1 MALGT
6 DGLTALDAPRDLVD
20 GPKLGRVVNYDRA
33 LAVFGRRPVE
43 HLARHYNIGDELG
56 YAAYLAL
63 RNVEGA
69 PGPGRKM
76 FLHALEHG
84 IDSFEGAP
92 PELVNLFKSV
102 DDVPDWVDWDQLH
115 RGSVAYWRVG
125 KLTVM
130 ALAYAAIGAGFR
142 TYGGSRELVLSRRL
156 IERDQVGRRLI
167 ETLRWAANA
176 SKPDGMRRQAD
187 GFRMTM
193 KVRMMHAAVRY
204 HCSRSPHWDW
214 NDWGISVDN
223 VSAVYTMG
231 TLFTEAVI
239 DALGKGGIRL
249 SDAERDDIVALWR
262 YIGYVMGVPDDI
274 NFTDWADL
282 KQKSGII
289 RMLEHP
295 ADDGCRALMRSLI
308 NYMCEEKIEGY
319 HVLPPFVDERLS
331 PAQKKTLTY
340 GLMRAW
346 AGDDICEQL
355 AVPDNRLRHLVPAA
369 RPLISIY
376 DRVRRRL
383 PSYDDE
389 AAARRSIAE
398 FDVAI
403 ALDDGAPEVA
413 QADDV
418 VEMLARNEPSSRQAL
433 DSGTYQ

>member
-1 MALGT
+1 VALGT
-6 DGLTALDAPRDLVD
+6 DAPTALDVPADLVD
-20 GPKLGRVVNYDRA
+20 GSRLGRVVNYERA
-33 LAVFGRRPVE
+33 LAVFGRGPVE
-43 HLARHYNIGDELG
+43 HLARHYNIGDEVG

-63 RNVEGA
+63 RSVEGA

-76 FLHALEHG
+76 FLQALEHG
-84 IDSFEGAP
+84 IDSVEGAP
-92 PELVNLFKSV
+92 PELVTLFKAV
-102 DDVPDWVDWDQLH
+102 DEVPDWVDWDQLH

-176 SKPDGMRRQAD
+176 SKPGGMRRHSD

-193 KVRMMHAAVRY
+193 KVRMLHAAVRY
-204 HCSRSPHWDW
+204 HCSRSRHWDW

-239 DALGKGGIRL
+239 DALAKGGIRL
-249 SDAERDDIVALWR
+249 SPSERDDIVALWR
-262 YIGYVMGVPDDI
+262 YIGYVMGIPEDV

-282 KQKSGII
+282 KEKSGII

-308 NYMCEEKIEGY
+308 DYMCEEKIEGY
-319 HVLPPFVDERLS
+319 HVLPPFVDERLTA
-331 PAQKKTLTY
+331 AQKKTLTH

-355 AVPDNRLRHLVPAA
+355 AVPANRLRYLVPAA
-369 RPLISIY
+369 RPLIRAY
-376 DRVRRRL
+376 DVVRRRL
-383 PSYDDE
+383 PSYDDQ
-389 AAARRSIAE
+389 AAAWRSLAE

-403 ALDDGAPEVA
+403 ALEDGAPEVA

-418 VEMLARNEPSSRQAL
+418 VDMLARNEPSARQAL
-433 DSGTYQ
+433 DTGTYR

>member
-1 MALGT
+1 VALGT
-6 DGLTALDAPRDLVD
+6 DAPTVLDVPADLVD
-20 GPKLGRVVNYDRA
+20 GSSLGRVVNYERA
-33 LAVFGRRPVE
+33 LAVFGRGPVE
-43 HLARHYNIGDELG
+43 HLARHYNIGDEIG

-63 RNVEGA
+63 RDLEGA

-76 FLHALEHG
+76 FLQALEHG
-84 IDSFEGAP
+84 IDSVEGAP
-92 PELVNLFKSV
+92 PELVTLFKAA

-125 KLTVM
+125 KVTVM

-176 SKPDGMRRQAD
+176 SKPDGMRRHSD

-193 KVRMMHAAVRY
+193 KVRMLHAAVRY
-204 HCSRSPHWDW
+204 HCSRSRHWDW

-239 DALGKGGIRL
+239 DALAKGGIRL
-249 SDAERDDIVALWR
+249 RDSERDDIVALWR
-262 YIGYVMGVPDDI
+262 YIGYVMGIPDDI

-308 NYMCEEKIEGY
+308 DYMCEEKIEGY
-319 HVLPPFVDERLS
+319 HVLPPFVDERLTA
-331 PAQKKTLTY
+331 AQKKTLTH

-355 AVPDNRLRHLVPAA
+355 AVPDNRLRYLVPAA
-369 RPLISIY
+369 RPLIRTY
-376 DRVRRRL
+376 DALRRRL
-383 PSYDDE
+383 PSYDDQ
-389 AAARRSIAE
+389 AAARRSLTE

-403 ALDDGAPEVA
+403 ALEEGAPEVA
-413 QADDV
+413 PADDV
-418 VEMLARNEPSSRQAL
+418 VDMLARNEPSARQAL
-433 DSGTYQ
+433 DTGTYR

>member
-6 DGLTALDAPRDLVD
+6 DAPTALDVPADLVD
-20 GPKLGRVVNYDRA
+20 GSRLGRVVNYERA
-33 LAVFGRRPVE
+33 LAVFGRGPVE
-43 HLARHYNIGDELG
+43 HLARHYNIGDEVG

-63 RNVEGA
+63 RSVEGA

-76 FLHALEHG
+76 FLQALEHG
-84 IDSFEGAP
+84 IDSVEGAP
-92 PELVNLFKSV
+92 PELVTLFKAV
-102 DDVPDWVDWDQLH
+102 DEVPDWVDWDQLH

-176 SKPDGMRRQAD
+176 SKPGGMRRHSD

-193 KVRMMHAAVRY
+193 TVRMLHAAVRY
-204 HCSRSPHWDW
+204 HCSRSRHWDW

-239 DALGKGGIRL
+239 DALAKGGIRL
-249 SDAERDDIVALWR
+249 SPSERDDIVALWR
-262 YIGYVMGVPDDI
+262 YIGYVMGIPEDV

-282 KQKSGII
+282 KEKSGII

-308 NYMCEEKIEGY
+308 DYMCEEKIEGY
-319 HVLPPFVDERLS
+319 HVLPPFVDERLTA
-331 PAQKKTLTY
+331 AQKKTLTH

-355 AVPDNRLRHLVPAA
+355 AVPANRLRYLVPAA
-369 RPLISIY
+369 RPLIRAY
-376 DRVRRRL
+376 DVVRRRL
-383 PSYDDE
+383 PSYDDQ
-389 AAARRSIAE
+389 AAAWRSLAE

-403 ALDDGAPEVA
+403 ALEDGAPEVA

-418 VEMLARNEPSSRQAL
+418 VDMLARNEPSARRAL
-433 DSGTYQ
+433 DTGTYR

>member
-6 DGLTALDAPRDLVD
+6 DAPTALDVPADLVD
-20 GPKLGRVVNYDRA
+20 GSSLGRVVNYERA
-33 LAVFGRRPVE
+33 LAVFGRGPVE
-43 HLARHYNIGDELG
+43 HLARHYNIGDEIG

-63 RNVEGA
+63 RDLEGA

-76 FLHALEHG
+76 FLQALEHG
-84 IDSFEGAP
+84 IDSVEGAP
-92 PELVNLFKSV
+92 PELVTLFKAA

-125 KLTVM
+125 KVTVM

-176 SKPDGMRRQAD
+176 SKPDGMRRHSD

-193 KVRMMHAAVRY
+193 KVRMLHAAVRY
-204 HCSRSPHWDW
+204 HCSRSRHWDW

-239 DALGKGGIRL
+239 DALAKGGIRL
-249 SDAERDDIVALWR
+249 RDSERDDIVALWR
-262 YIGYVMGVPDDI
+262 YIGYVMGIPDDI

-308 NYMCEEKIEGY
+308 DYMCEEKIEGY
-319 HVLPPFVDERLS
+319 HVLPPFVDERLTA
-331 PAQKKTLTY
+331 AQKKTLTH

-355 AVPDNRLRHLVPAA
+355 AVPDNRLRYLVPAA
-369 RPLISIY
+369 RPLIRTY
-376 DRVRRRL
+376 DALRRRL
-383 PSYDDE
+383 PSYDDQ
-389 AAARRSIAE
+389 AAARRSLTE

-403 ALDDGAPEVA
+403 ALEEGAPEVA
-413 QADDV
+413 PADDV
-418 VEMLARNEPSSRQAL
+418 VDMLARNEPSARQAL
-433 DSGTYQ
+433 DTGTYR

>member
-1 MALGT
+1 VALGS
-6 DGLTALDAPRDLVD
+6 DAPTALDVPADLVD
-20 GPKLGRVVNYDRA
+20 GSKLGRVVNYERA
-33 LAVFGRRPVE
+33 QAVFGRGPVE
-43 HLARHYNIGDELG
+43 HLARHYNIGDEIG

-63 RNVEGA
+63 RNVDGA

-76 FLHALEHG
+76 FLQALEHG
-84 IDSFEGAP
+84 IDSIDGAS
-92 PELVNLFKSV
+92 PELVALFKSV
-102 DDVPDWVDWDQLH
+102 DDVPDWVDWDQLR

-176 SKPDGMRRQAD
+176 SKPEGMRRHAD

-193 KVRMMHAAVRY
+193 KVRMVHAAVRY
-204 HCSRSPHWDW
+204 HCSRSPHWNW

-239 DALGKGGIRL
+239 DALAMGGFRL
-249 SDAERDDIVALWR
+249 SDSERDDIVALWR
-262 YIGYVMGVPDDI
+262 YIGYVMGIPDDI
-274 NFTDWADL
+274 NFIDWADL
-282 KQKSGII
+282 KRKSGII

-308 NYMCEEKIEGY
+308 DYMCEEKIEGY
-319 HVLPPFVDERLS
+319 HVLPPFVDERLTA
-331 PAQKKTLTY
+331 AQKKTLTY

-346 AGDDICEQL
+346 AGDDICDQL
-355 AVPDNRLRHLVPAA
+355 AVPDNRLRYLVPAA
-369 RPLISIY
+369 RPLIRAY
-376 DRVRRRL
+376 DVVRRRL

-389 AAARRSIAE
+389 AAARRSLAE

-403 ALDDGAPEVA
+403 ALEDGAPEVA

-418 VEMLARNEPSSRQAL
+418 VEMLARNEPSSRRAL
-433 DSGTYQ
+433 DTGTYR

>member
-1 MALGT
+1 M
-6 DGLTALDAPRDLVD
+6 
-20 GPKLGRVVNYDRA
+20 
-33 LAVFGRRPVE
+33 FGRDPVE
-43 HLARHYNIGDELG
+43 HLAGHYNIGDEVG

-63 RNVEGA
+63 RNMQGA
-69 PGPGRKM
+69 PGPGRMM
-76 FLHALEHG
+76 FLRALEHG
-84 IDSFEGAP
+84 IDSVEGAP
-92 PELVNLFKSV
+92 PELVALFKSV
-102 DDVPDWVDWDQLH
+102 DEVPDWVDWEQLR

-176 SKPDGMRRQAD
+176 SKPDGMRRHAD

-249 SDAERDDIVALWR
+249 SDSERDDIVAFWR
-262 YIGYVMGVPDDI
+262 YIGYVMGIPDDI

-282 KQKSGII
+282 KREERDHPDARASRRRRLPGAHAFAHRLHVRGEDRGIP
-289 RMLEHP
+289 RPPSLRR
-295 ADDGCRALMRSLI
+295 RAP
-308 NYMCEEKIEGY
+308 
-319 HVLPPFVDERLS
+319 H

-355 AVPDNRLRHLVPAA
+355 AVPDNRLRYLVPAA
-369 RPLISIY
+369 RPLI
-376 DRVRRRL
+376 RHL
-383 PSYDDE
+383 
-389 AAARRSIAE
+389 
-398 FDVAI
+398 
-403 ALDDGAPEVA
+403 
-413 QADDV
+413 
-418 VEMLARNEPSSRQAL
+418 
-433 DSGTYQ
+433 

>member
-1 MALGT
+1 VALGT
-6 DGLTALDAPRDLVD
+6 DTPTALDVPADLVD
-20 GPKLGRVVNYDRA
+20 GSRLGRVVNYERA
-33 LAVFGRRPVE
+33 LAVFGRGPVE
-43 HLARHYNIGDELG
+43 HLARHYNIGDEIG

-76 FLHALEHG
+76 FLQALEHG
-84 IDSFEGAP
+84 IDSVEGAP
-92 PELVNLFKSV
+92 PELVTLFKSV
-102 DDVPDWVDWDQLH
+102 DDVPDWVDWHQLH

-176 SKPDGMRRQAD
+176 SKPDGMRRHSD

-193 KVRMMHAAVRY
+193 KVRMLHAAVRY
-204 HCSRSPHWDW
+204 HCSRSRHWDW

-239 DALGKGGIRL
+239 DALAKGGIRL
-249 SDAERDDIVALWR
+249 RDPERDDIVALWR
-262 YIGYVMGVPDDI
+262 YIGYVMGIPDDI

-308 NYMCEEKIEGY
+308 DYMCEEKIEGY
-319 HVLPPFVDERLS
+319 HVLPPFVDERLTA
-331 PAQKKTLTY
+331 AQKKTLTH

-355 AVPDNRLRHLVPAA
+355 AVPDNRLRYLVPAA
-369 RPLISIY
+369 RPLIRAY
-376 DRVRRRL
+376 DALRRRH

-389 AAARRSIAE
+389 AAARRSLTE

-403 ALDDGAPEVA
+403 ALEDGAPEVA
-413 QADDV
+413 PADDV
-418 VEMLARNEPSSRQAL
+418 VEMLARNEPSARQAL
-433 DSGTYQ
+433 DTGTYR